1 MKRTLTLA
9 ALIIAAA
16 AAAPLPSLAATNVG
30 LYVGVAPPA
39 PMYERIP
46 GPRAGYVWAP
56 GYWAWNGHRH
66 IWTSGYWVAE
76 RPGYAY
82 SAPVWYQSNGGWYME
97 PARWSPYG
105 GGERYE
111 VRRDYRAYDRGYDR
125 GYDRDR
131 YEHHRGDGRW
141 DRDHD
146 GVPNRYDRDRD
157 GDGVPNRYDRRPDN
171 PYRR

>member
-1 MKRTLTLA
+1 MKRTLSFA
-9 ALIIAAA
+9 ALILAAA
-16 AAAPLPSLAATNVG
+16 AAAPLPSLAATSVG
-30 LYVGVAPPA
+30 LYIGAAPPA
-39 PMYERIP
+39 PIYERMP
-46 GPRAGYVWAP
+46 APRAGYVWAP

-66 IWTSGYWVAE
+66 VWTSGYWIAE
-76 RPGYAY
+76 RPGFVYN
-82 SAPVWYQSNGGWYME
+82 APVWYQGNGGWYME
-97 PARWSPYG
+97 PARWAPYG
-105 GGERYE
+105 GHDRGDRYE
-111 VRRDYRAYDRGYDR
+111 VHRAYDRGW
-125 GYDRDR
+125 DRDR